1 LAVGIVGVME
11 GFGKFYGVL
20 GMEVEAPPAEARL
33 SYKGVKVGRGGAS
46 DDHPWMGKVKPIA
59 FSEERP

>member
-1 LAVGIVGVME
+1 ME

-46 DDHPWMGKVKPIA
+46 DDYTRMGEVKPIA

>member
-1 LAVGIVGVME
+1 VAVRIVGVME

-46 DDHPWMGKVKPIA
+46 DDYTRMGEVKPIA